1 MNKTTKIIT
10 GIIVAI
16 ILFFVIRSFT
26 TKPTSATTI
35 NTKTD
40 QVISPKIEEIKDQIT
55 LSGSIYASNIA
66 ILKFQNSGK
75 LNWVGVK
82 VGDRVKKWQVLA
94 TLDSLEL
101 KKNLQTQY
109 NDYESQLST
118 FTDVNESYKDKV
130 ITDTIKRILTR
141 TQNSLDND
149 VISYEIADMA
159 IKESR
164 LYTPIEGIVVAIDQ
178 PIAGVNVTP
187 ATSTITVINPNS
199 LYFRSEIDQQ
209 EVIKLA
215 QGQPALI
222 KLDSFDQNE
231 IQSKLNYI
239 AFTPV
244 SGQSSTVYEIRF
256 ELPIDNQNLNYRLG
270 MDGDVIILIKDKTD
284 VLTVPIESINDDNG
298 QTFVWTKVG
307 DKLEKKYLKTGIE
320 TDTRIE
326 VTEGLNQNDQVVI
339 KKR

>member
-1 MNKTTKIIT
+1 MSKTTKIIL

-16 ILFFVIRSFT
+16 ILFFIVRQIVA
-26 TKPTSATTI
+26 KPTSASSL

-40 QVISPKIEEIKDQIT
+40 TFIYPQIEEIKDQIT

-94 TLDSLEL
+94 TLDSQEL
-101 KKNLQTQY
+101 KKNLHTQF
-109 NDYESQLST
+109 NNYESQLST
-118 FTDVNESYKDKV
+118 FTDDNELYKDKV
-130 ITDTIKRILTR
+130 ITDTVKRILTR

-164 LYTPIEGIVVAIDQ
+164 LYTPIDGIVVAIDQ
-178 PIAGVNVTP
+178 PLPGINITP
-187 ATSTITVINPNS
+187 ATATITVINPNS

-209 EVIKLA
+209 EVIKLV
-215 QGQPALI
+215 QGQEASI

-256 ELPIDNQNLNYRLG
+256 ELPVDNQNLNYRLG
-270 MDGDVIILIKDKTD
+270 MDGDVTILIKDKTD
-284 VLTVPIESINDDNG
+284 VLTIPLEAINDDNG
-298 QTFVWTKVG
+298 QSFIWLKVG
-307 DKLEKKYLKTGIE
+307 DKLEKRNIKIGIE
-320 TDTRIE
+320 TDTRVE
-326 VTEGLNQNDQVVI
+326 VLEGLNQNDQVVI